1 MYDKL
6 TSKIIIV
13 LLVIFIP
20 LSIIGLL
27 NRKEDIPNAVDENPN
42 KETFY
47 NNKVYFYNAN
57 ELLGTYSCIDCKK
70 TETIIDDTNYHT
82 NYYKYGTEE
91 LKTVQNSI
99 LAIFTEGDKIEFYN
113 IVSQKKTMEFDAIKT
128 YNISNNNNLYFGKI
142 ANLWQIIEITEEGVK
157 SVVVDSFDYVAIPN
171 HIENNILNSDKLIV
185 RKNNNWEI
193 LDIINNKSVITSV
206 NEIVDFNNYYY
217 IVYNNGYQ
225 ILTYNNTEILPN
237 LTKKNVATVGDY
249 LFIVSN
255 GNILFIYKKNDITNY
270 ETMTLPEYTEIDFT
284 NSDEGIKIMLDKNLY
299 QTIAPN

>member
-13 LLVIFIP
+13 LLVIFVP
-20 LSIIGLL
+20 LSIIGIL
-27 NRKEDIPNAVDENPN
+27 NRKDEMQNTVDENPN

-57 ELLGTYSCIDCKK
+57 ELLGTYSCLDCKK

-99 LAIFTEGDKIEFYN
+99 LAIFNEGDKIEFYN

-142 ANLWQIIEITEEGVK
+142 ANFWQIIEITEEGVK
-157 SVVVDSFDYVAIPN
+157 SAVLDSFDYVAIPN

-193 LDIINNKSVITSV
+193 LDITNNKSIITNI
-206 NEIVDFNNYYY
+206 NEIVDFNDYYY

-225 ILTYNNTEILPN
+225 ILTYNNIEILPN
-237 LTKKNVATVGDY
+237 LIKNYVATVGDY

-255 GNILFIYKKNDITNY
+255 GNTLFIYKENNLTNY
-270 ETMTLPEYTEIDFT
+270 ETMTLPEYTEIDFI

-299 QTIAPN
+299 QTIAPE